1 MKDEGTVAE
10 IDSTLPEPLLNPE
23 QLCGPFIDDAKL
35 PRYTVNH
42 AEVVALESELKELR
56 KKLHLMRSSALTSK
70 CRVQL
75 PFAVAAYGF
84 DMFVIPYETKNQ
96 NCRQAMFYFYA
107 SLRWKKSTII

>member
-42 AEVVALESELKELR
+42 AEVVALESEVKELR
-56 KKLHLMRSSALTSK
+56 KKFTFNEIMCTNVEMSRSTSI
-70 CRVQL
+70 CSSCVWFRHVRNS
-75 PFAVAAYGF
+75 
-84 DMFVIPYETKNQ
+84 IRN
-96 NCRQAMFYFYA
+96 
-107 SLRWKKSTII
+107 